1 MRKIHIILIVLVAAW
16 NASPAGNPFRAVFD
30 VLQEET
36 ISDGPTTQADP
47 EDTDPRIINL
57 PPPL

>member
-1 MRKIHIILIVLVAAW
+1 MKSIHIILIMLLASW
-16 NASPAGNPFRAVFD
+16 NASPVGNPWRPLVTA
-30 VLQEET
+30 LQGET

-57 PPPL
+57 PPPR